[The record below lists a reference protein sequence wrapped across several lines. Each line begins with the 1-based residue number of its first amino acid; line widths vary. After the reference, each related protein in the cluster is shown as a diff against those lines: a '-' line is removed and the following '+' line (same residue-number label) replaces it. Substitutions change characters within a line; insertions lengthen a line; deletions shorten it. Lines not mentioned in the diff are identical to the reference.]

1 MLFKVRIV
9 ISIHQLCTNICYS
22 MSTELM
28 AEEQYKQ
35 RNERERSLPL
45 QPTGIRIAAKIISY
59 IFHPVF
65 VPLMVIWFLAYEHPT
80 MYAGFQPW
88 LKDTAVMGAAFI
100 AFTFFPVIT
109 ILLLKGLKFIDSI
122 YLRTQKERVIPFL
135 ACMIW
140 YFWITYVWFSFGKT
154 RNAVDMPHEAV
165 QFAMA
170 TFLSTVI
177 GLMVNIKMKV
187 SLHAISMGI
196 VVTFFTLLAFSQDL
210 NFGIYLTVALFVAGL
225 VCTARFIVSDH
236 TSQEVYGGLAV
247 GVVSM
252 LVGLQMEKWLS
263 S

>member
-1 MLFKVRIV
+1 MNSGIMIDGQNQLQEVRTP
-9 ISIHQLCTNICYS
+9 SFPQ
-22 MSTELM
+22 
-28 AEEQYKQ
+28 
-35 RNERERSLPL
+35 
-45 QPTGIRIAAKIISY
+45 QPVAIRVAAKIISY

-65 VPLMVIWFLAYEHPT
+65 VPVMVIWFLAYVHPNL
-80 MYAGFQPW
+80 YIGFNPW
-88 LKDTAVMGAAFI
+88 LKDTAVMGAAFV
-100 AFTFFPVIT
+100 AFTFFPIVT

-122 YLRTQKERVIPFL
+122 YLRTQKERVIPFI

-140 YFWITYVWFSFGKT
+140 YFWISYVWFSFGKT

-170 TFLSTVI
+170 TFFSTVI

-196 VVTFFTLLAFSQDL
+196 VVTFITVLAFTQNL
-210 NFGIYLTVALFVAGL
+210 NFGIYISVAILIAGL

-236 TSQEVYGGLAV
+236 TTPEVYGGLAV

-252 LVGLQMEKWLS
+252 LVAVQLEKWLS

>member
-1 MLFKVRIV
+1 
-9 ISIHQLCTNICYS
+9 
-22 MSTELM
+22 M
-28 AEEQYKQ
+28 AEGFMADRKDSFLEV
-35 RNERERSLPL
+35 RERSFPE
-45 QPTGIRIAAKIISY
+45 QPFAIRLAAKIISY

-65 VPLMVIWFLAYEHPT
+65 VPLMVIWFLAFEHPT
-80 MYAGFQPW
+80 MFAGFQPW
-88 LKDTAVMGAAFI
+88 LKKTAVMGAAFI
-100 AFTFFPVIT
+100 AFTFFPVVT

-140 YFWITYVWFSFGKT
+140 YFWISYVWFSFGKT
-154 RNAVDMPHEAV
+154 ENAVDMPHEAV

-170 TFLSTVI
+170 TFVSTVI

-210 NFGIYLTVALFVAGL
+210 NFGIYLSVALLVAGL

-236 TSQEVYGGLAV
+236 TAQEIYIGLLV
-247 GVVSM
+247 GVASM
-252 LVGLQMEKWLS
+252 LVGMQMEKWLAG
-263 S
+263 